1 MLNNIIKDI
10 ELKLNISV
18 DKDKI
23 KFFNEGESD
32 SIVFKYDNLLIKTV
46 DDKELKS
53 YLIFFKF
60 YKEDYFQKIVCYN
73 EELLYICFNFIEG
86 DLYKKYIIEP
96 KEAIN
101 QIHDI
106 VSKFKEYDYDSYGYL
121 FEEKFEWIDFLKEE
135 AYKKEENKNINYDKL
150 FKSFDIVS
158 KYNSPKYLLHGDF
171 GEHNFIVNSKKIYVI
186 DPIPLVGDYLYDFY
200 FSIFSGI
207 DIFSNIEPDYILSFF
222 DNRNYEYKKALMI
235 ICFYIRLRRTYKY
248 NKEELPIYINYINKL

>member
-1 MLNNIIKDI
+1 MLDNIIKDI
-10 ELKLNISV
+10 ELKLNLHI

-23 KFFNEGESD
+23 KYFDDGVS
-32 SIVFKYDNLLIKTV
+32 SSLVFKYDKYLIKSV
-46 DDKELKS
+46 DEKELEA
-53 YLIFFKF
+53 YIIFFNL
-60 YKEDYFQKIVCYN
+60 YNEDCFQKIVCYN
-73 EELLYICFNFIEG
+73 KKLLYLCFNYIEG
-86 DLYKKYIIEP
+86 DLYKKDVIEP
-96 KEAIN
+96 KDVIN
-101 QIHDI
+101 QIYSI
-106 VSKFKEYDYDSYGYL
+106 VNKYKEYDYDTYGYL
-121 FEEKFEWIDFLKEE
+121 FEEKLKWIDFLREE
-135 AYKKEENKNINYDKL
+135 AYKEEIEIDYEKL
-150 FKSFDIVS
+150 FKAFDIVS

-171 GEHNFIVNSKKIYVI
+171 GEHNFIVDNKKIYVI